1 MPAYLGREREQEP
14 VGAAGLEAL
23 VDFTKPW
30 WFRSDF
36 APVPAPAMAL
46 PQPSGTPAKVP
57 NARITGLFRRKN
69 HKNCLEVGTLLLS
82 LNPVL
87 CGELLVVN

>member
-30 WFRSDF
+30 WFPSDF
-36 APVPAPAMAL
+36 APVPAPAMA
-46 PQPSGTPAKVP
+46 AKVLKCP
-57 NARITGLFRRKN
+57 DHRFIVPEERT
-69 HKNCLEVGTLLLS
+69 
-82 LNPVL
+82 
-87 CGELLVVN
+87 